1 MKSLMFALPLIA
13 GLAVPAMAEDMH
25 RYATVF
31 KYSDTAMKAMTEIP
45 QDRGAAA
52 AKLAEAFGGKLEAAY
67 WFSSGGDYDG
77 MVVWLLPNDQ
87 AAEALNMRMRASGN
101 YPNTRILTAMTAQ
114 EFKESMEKAKAA
126 KSGWTP
132 PTATK

>member
-25 RYATVF
+25 RYITVF
-31 KYSDTAMKAMTEIP
+31 KYSDTAMKAMTENP

-52 AKLAEAFGGKLEAAY
+52 AKLAEAFGGKMEAAY

-87 AAEALNMRMRASGN
+87 AAEALNMMTRASGN
-101 YPNTRILTAMTAQ
+101 FSNTRTSRPDGAGVQGIDG
-114 EFKESMEKAKAA
+114 ESEDCEVGVDAA
-126 KSGWTP
+126 DGD
-132 PTATK
+132 